1 LGKYSWLKF
10 LAKPAHPAGFVT
22 FELSNFL
29 FRMNNVAM
37 RFTAAV
43 AVTATFL
50 AAPSAQ
56 AQITTPQP
64 SPKSTITQRVGLTDV
79 TITYSRPGVKNRA
92 IFGTV
97 VPYGKRWRTGAN
109 ATTSIKFSDDVTI
122 EGKKVPAGEYGLY
135 TVPTAAEWTVVLN
148 KSLKQGA
155 DVDGFKDDQ
164 DVARFT
170 IKPYK
175 LANKVETFTISFAE
189 VTPATANVDMLWDM
203 TGAKFKIVAD
213 VDSKVQAQID
223 EKVVKNASPAASDL
237 AAAAVYYNDND
248 KDSKQALTW
257 IQKANATD
265 PKFWNVNTEAKIR
278 LKMKDY
284 KGATAAAERS
294 KKLALAATP
303 PNNEYVK
310 MNDELIAEAKKG
322 GK

>member
-1 LGKYSWLKF
+1 MK
-10 LAKPAHPAGFVT
+10 
-22 FELSNFL
+22 
-29 FRMNNVAM
+29 NVAM
-37 RFTAAV
+37 HLTAAV
-43 AVTATFL
+43 AVTATLL
-50 AAPSAQ
+50 AAPAAQ

-64 SPKSTITQRVGLTDV
+64 SPRSTVTQRIGLTDV
-79 TITYSRPGVKNRA
+79 TITYSRPGVKGRA
-92 IFGTV
+92 VFGAMTPLA
-97 VPYGKRWRTGAN
+97 PYGKRWRTGAN

-135 TVPTAAEWTVVLN
+135 TVPNAAEWTVVLN

-155 DVDGFKDDQ
+155 DVEGFKDDQ

-223 EKVVKNASPAASDL
+223 EKVIKNANPAAADL
-237 AAAAVYYNDND
+237 AGAAVYYYDNN

-278 LKMKDY
+278 LRMKDY
-284 KGATAAAERS
+284 KGAVTAAEQS
-294 KKLALAATP
+294 KKLALAASP
-303 PNNEYVK
+303 PNAEYVK
-310 MNDELIAEAKKG
+310 MDDELIAEAKKG

>member
-1 LGKYSWLKF
+1 MK
-10 LAKPAHPAGFVT
+10 
-22 FELSNFL
+22 
-29 FRMNNVAM
+29 NVALHL
-37 RFTAAV
+37 TATVAV
-43 AVTATFL
+43 AAACL
-50 AAPSAQ
+50 AAPAAQ

-64 SPKSTITQRVGLTDV
+64 SPKSTVTQRVGLTDV

-135 TVPTAAEWTVVLN
+135 TIPTAAEWTVVLN

-203 TGAKFKIVAD
+203 TGAKFKIMAD

-223 EKVVKNASPAASDL
+223 EKVIKNA
-237 AAAAVYYNDND
+237 
-248 KDSKQALTW
+248 
-257 IQKANATD
+257 
-265 PKFWNVNTEAKIR
+265 
-278 LKMKDY
+278 
-284 KGATAAAERS
+284 
-294 KKLALAATP
+294 
-303 PNNEYVK
+303 
-310 MNDELIAEAKKG
+310 
-322 GK
+322 